1 MMIKSMLCISR
12 TLLMTAAFGISVNLV
27 ACGDSDS
34 VSNVQPDNPES
45 VSNVQS
51 CDSDSA
57 LDCLSN
63 GSAEVAISSESS
75 NIESSSSDLE
85 LSCSGC
91 WFGGS
96 LAQDSPEGMSLGL
109 ESASLPVSSATEISS
124 SSATEQSSSSERSSS
139 SAKAHSITLDQ
150 DGFATVA
157 DVYNS
162 LLPEE
167 KAVFIIRH
175 SEREDAVAM
184 ETELTANGV
193 KMAQDLGK
201 SIKSDEE
208 FSYITSGFVRTNET
222 ANNISIGRGEAILPK
237 LITNYD
243 ITGNWF
249 LKISADSLAKHAN
262 SLGLKGSSVE
272 LMAHWAYEGGYQDVF
287 YELESRAGEFVQNVI
302 LKKLPKWNRVSIMVS
317 HDIFVMPLTVFGSQQ
332 KVALKY
338 YKDYHWINYIAG
350 VAVIVGADN
359 SIRYVPIKG
368 ADSGVIDY
376 LAIFMAGL
384 SQSSAKAP

>member
-1 MMIKSMLCISR
+1 MIKSMLCISR

-51 CDSDSA
+51 SDSDSA
-57 LDCLSN
+57 LDWLSN

-96 LAQDSPEGMSLGL
+96 LAQDSPEGTSLGL
-109 ESASLPVSSATEISS
+109 ESASLPVSSEQRTNELSSALPESS
-124 SSATEQSSSSERSSS
+124 SSVAESSLPESSS
-139 SAKAHSITLDQ
+139 SAKAHSVTLDQ
-150 DGFATVA
+150 DGFATIA
-157 DVYNS
+157 DVDKN

-193 KMAQDLGK
+193 KMAQDLGE
-201 SIKSDEE
+201 SIKSNEE

-272 LMAHWAYEGGYQDVF
+272 LMAHWAYEGDYHDVF
-287 YELESRAGEFVQNVI
+287 YELESRAEEFVQNVV
-302 LKKLPKWNRVSIMVS
+302 LKKLPKWKRVSIMVS

-350 VAVIVGADN
+350 VAVIVGVGNHVGRHAFA
-359 SIRYVPIKG
+359 V
-368 ADSGVIDY
+368 
-376 LAIFMAGL
+376 
-384 SQSSAKAP
+384 

>member
-1 MMIKSMLCISR
+1 MIKSMLCISR

-96 LAQDSPEGMSLGL
+96 LAQDSPEGTSLGL

-139 SAKAHSITLDQ
+139 SAKAHSVTLDQ

-332 KVALKY
+332 RVALKY
-338 YKDYHWINYIAG
+338 HKDYHWINYIAG
-350 VAVIVGADN
+350 IAVIVGADN

>member
-1 MMIKSMLCISR
+1 MIKSMLCISR

-51 CDSDSA
+51 SDSDSA
-57 LDCLSN
+57 LEWLSN

-96 LAQDSPEGMSLGL
+96 LAQDSPEGTSLGL

-139 SAKAHSITLDQ
+139 SAKAHSVTLDQ

-184 ETELTANGV
+184 NRLC
-193 KMAQDLGK
+193 Q
-201 SIKSDEE
+201 
-208 FSYITSGFVRTNET
+208 
-222 ANNISIGRGEAILPK
+222 
-237 LITNYD
+237 
-243 ITGNWF
+243 W
-249 LKISADSLAKHAN
+249 LAGDGA
-262 SLGLKGSSVE
+262 
-272 LMAHWAYEGGYQDVF
+272 A
-287 YELESRAGEFVQNVI
+287 
-302 LKKLPKWNRVSIMVS
+302 
-317 HDIFVMPLTVFGSQQ
+317 T
-332 KVALKY
+332 
-338 YKDYHWINYIAG
+338 INYHG
-350 VAVIVGADN
+350 VTPAN
-359 SIRYVPIKG
+359 
-368 ADSGVIDY
+368 IDRFA
-376 LAIFMAGL
+376 LAA
-384 SQSSAKAP
+384 SHAE

>member
-57 LDCLSN
+57 LDWLSN
-63 GSAEVAISSESS
+63 GSAEVAISSELS
-75 NIESSSSDLE
+75 NIESSSSDHM

-96 LAQDSPEGMSLGL
+96 LAQDSPEGTSLGL

-139 SAKAHSITLDQ
+139 STKAHSVTLDQ

-167 KAVFIIRH
+167 KAVFIIRQ

-272 LMAHWAYEGGYQDVF
+272 LMAHWAYEGDYHDVF
-287 YELESRAGEFVQNVI
+287 YELESRAEEFVQNVV
-302 LKKLPKWNRVSIMVS
+302 LKKLPKWKRVSIMVS

-368 ADSGVIDY
+368 ANSGVIDY

-384 SQSSAKAP
+384 S

>member
-96 LAQDSPEGMSLGL
+96 LAQDSPEGTSLGL

-139 SAKAHSITLDQ
+139 SAKAHSVTLDQ

-272 LMAHWAYEGGYQDVF
+272 LMAHWAYEGDYHDVF
-287 YELESRAGEFVQNVI
+287 YELESRAEEFVQNVV
-302 LKKLPKWNRVSIMVS
+302 LKKLPKWKRVSIMVS

-332 KVALKY
+332 RVALKY
-338 YKDYHWINYIAG
+338 HKDYHWINYIAG
-350 VAVIVGADN
+350 IAVIVGADN

-376 LAIFMAGL
+376 LAIFIAGL

>member
-1 MMIKSMLCISR
+1 
-12 TLLMTAAFGISVNLV
+12 MTAAFGISVNLV

-57 LDCLSN
+57 LDWLSN

-96 LAQDSPEGMSLGL
+96 LAQDSPEGTSLGL

-175 SEREDAVAM
+175 SEREDAVTM
-184 ETELTANGV
+184 ETELTSNGV

-201 SIKSDEE
+201 TLKSDEE

-222 ANNISIGRGEAILPK
+222 ANNISKGRGESTLPK

-249 LKISADSLAKHAN
+249 LKISADSLARHADA
-262 SLGLKGSSVE
+262 LGLKGSSVE
-272 LMAHWAYEGGYQDVF
+272 LMARWAYEGGYPEVF
-287 YELESRAGEFVQNVI
+287 YGLESRAEEFIQTVV
-302 LKKLPKWNRVSIMVS
+302 LKNLPKWKRVSIMVS
-317 HDIFVMPLTVFGSQQ
+317 HDIFVMPLAVFGSQQ

-338 YKDYHWINYIAG
+338 HEDYHWINYIAG
-350 VAVIVGADN
+350 LAVIVGTDN
-359 SIRYVPIKG
+359 SMRYIPVKG
-368 ADSGVIDY
+368 TDSGIIDY
-376 LAIFMAGL
+376 LAIYMKR
-384 SQSSAKAP
+384 SP

>member
-1 MMIKSMLCISR
+1 MIKSMLCISR
-12 TLLMTAAFGISVNLV
+12 TLLMTAAFGISVNLM

-51 CDSDSA
+51 SDSDSA

-96 LAQDSPEGMSLGL
+96 LAQDSPEGTSLGL

-222 ANNISIGRGEAILPK
+222 ANNISIGRGEANLPK

-272 LMAHWAYEGGYQDVF
+272 LMARWAYEGGYQDVF

-302 LKKLPKWNRVSIMVS
+302 LKKLPTWNRVSIMVS

-332 KVALKY
+332 RVALKY
-338 YKDYHWINYIAG
+338 HKDYHWINYIAG
-350 VAVIVGADN
+350 IAVIVGADN

-376 LAIFMAGL
+376 LAIFIAGL
-384 SQSSAKAP
+384 SQSSAKAH

>member
-1 MMIKSMLCISR
+1 MIKSMLCISR

-57 LDCLSN
+57 LDWLSN

-96 LAQDSPEGMSLGL
+96 LAQDSPEGTSLGL

-139 SAKAHSITLDQ
+139 SAKAHSVTLDQ

-193 KMAQDLGK
+193 KMAQDLGE
-201 SIKSDEE
+201 SIKSNEE

-222 ANNISIGRGEAILPK
+222 ANNISIGRGEANLPK

-272 LMAHWAYEGGYQDVF
+272 LMAHWAYEGDYHDVF
-287 YELESRAGEFVQNVI
+287 YELESRAEEFVQNVV
-302 LKKLPKWNRVSIMVS
+302 LKKLPKWKRVSIMVS

-368 ADSGVIDY
+368 ANSGVIDY

-384 SQSSAKAP
+384 S

>member
-1 MMIKSMLCISR
+1 MWKNMFGVSR
-12 TLLMTAAFGISVNLV
+12 ALLASIAFAFSVNLV
-27 ACGDSDS
+27 ACSDSDS
-34 VSNVQPDNPES
+34 ISNVQLG
-45 VSNVQS
+45 
-51 CDSDSA
+51 DSDSA
-57 LDCLSN
+57 LDWLSN
-63 GSAEVAISSESS
+63 GSVEVAASSESS
-75 NIESSSSDLE
+75 NIESSSSDPV

-96 LAQDSPEGMSLGL
+96 FAQDSPEGTSLGL
-109 ESASLPVSSATEISS
+109 ESMSLPVS

-139 SAKAHSITLDQ
+139 SAKVHSVTLDQ
-150 DGFATVA
+150 DGFATIA
-157 DVYNS
+157 DVYKN

-201 SIKSDEE
+201 TLKSEEE
-208 FSYITSGFVRTNET
+208 FSFITSGFVRTNET
-222 ANNISIGRGEAILPK
+222 ANNISIGRGEANLPK

-272 LMAHWAYEGGYQDVF
+272 LMARWAYEGGYQDVF

-338 YKDYHWINYIAG
+338 HKDYHWINYIAG

-359 SIRYVPIKG
+359 SVRYVPIKG

-376 LAIFMAGL
+376 LAIFMGEF
-384 SQSSAKAP
+384 SQSSAKVH

>member
-1 MMIKSMLCISR
+1 MIKSMLCISR

-57 LDCLSN
+57 LDWLSN

-96 LAQDSPEGMSLGL
+96 LAQDSPEGTSLGL

-139 SAKAHSITLDQ
+139 SAKAHSVTLDQ

-175 SEREDAVAM
+175 SEREDAVTM
-184 ETELTANGV
+184 ETELTSNGV

-201 SIKSDEE
+201 TLKSDEE

-222 ANNISIGRGEAILPK
+222 ANNISKGRGESTLPK

-249 LKISADSLAKHAN
+249 LKISADSLARHADA
-262 SLGLKGSSVE
+262 LGLKGSSVE
-272 LMAHWAYEGGYQDVF
+272 LMARWAYEGGYPEVF
-287 YELESRAGEFVQNVI
+287 YGLESRAEEFIQTVV
-302 LKKLPKWNRVSIMVS
+302 LKNLPKWKRVSIMVS
-317 HDIFVMPLTVFGSQQ
+317 HDIFVMPLAVFGSQQ

-338 YKDYHWINYIAG
+338 HEDYHWINYIAG
-350 VAVIVGADN
+350 LAVIVGTDN
-359 SIRYVPIKG
+359 SMRYIPVKG
-368 ADSGVIDY
+368 TDSGIIDY
-376 LAIFMAGL
+376 LAIYMKR
-384 SQSSAKAP
+384 SP